1 MLYQIDGG
9 KTYSGVYYYSDSK
22 RIREERKNDTLVWA
36 DNIPQFAK
44 RYEAQELNELGRVE
58 PITLTDTELAEV
70 KSLQDGYVDTSA
82 EKLRADVDFLLMTQE
97 G

>member
-9 KTYSGVYYYSDSK
+9 KTYSGVYYYSDDK
-22 RIREERKNDTLVWA
+22 RIREERVNDILIWA
-36 DNIPQFAK
+36 DDVPQFAM
-44 RYEAQELNELGRVE
+44 RYKSQKPDELGRVE
-58 PITLTDTELAEV
+58 PITLTDTELTEV
-70 KSLQDGYVDTSA
+70 KSLQDSYVDTSA

>member
-9 KTYSGVYYYSDSK
+9 KTYSGVYYYSDGK
-22 RIREERKNDTLVWA
+22 RIREERVNDILIWA
-36 DNIPQFAK
+36 DDVPQFAK
-44 RYEAQELNELGRVE
+44 RYEAQEPNELGRVE
-58 PITLTDTELAEV
+58 PIELDDTELAEV
-70 KSLQDGYVDTSA
+70 KSLQDSYVDTSA

>member
-22 RIREERKNDTLVWA
+22 RIREERVNDILIWA
-36 DNIPQFAK
+36 DDVPQFAM
-44 RYEAQELNELGRVE
+44 RYKSQKPDELGRVE
-58 PITLTDTELAEV
+58 PITLTDTELTEV
-70 KSLQDGYVDTSA
+70 KSLQDSYVDTSA

>member
-9 KTYSGVYYYSDSK
+9 KTYSGVYYYADSK
-22 RIREERKNDTLVWA
+22 RIRDERVNDILIWA
-36 DNIPQFAK
+36 DDVPQFAR
-44 RYEAQELNELGRVE
+44 RYMSQKPDELGRVE
-58 PITLTDTELAEV
+58 PITLTDTELTEV
-70 KSLQDGYVDTSA
+70 KSLQDSYVDTSA

>member
-9 KTYSGVYYYSDSK
+9 KTYSGIYYYADSK
-22 RIREERKNDTLVWA
+22 RIRDERINDILVWA
-36 DNIPQFAK
+36 DNVPQFAR
-44 RYEAQELNELGRVE
+44 RYKSQKTDELGRVE
-58 PITLTDTELAEV
+58 PITLDDTELAEV
-70 KSLQDGYVDTSA
+70 KSLQDSYVDTSA

>member
-9 KTYSGVYYYSDSK
+9 KKYSGIYYYADSK
-22 RIREERKNDTLVWA
+22 RIRDERVNDILIWA
-36 DNIPQFAK
+36 DDVPQFAR
-44 RYEAQELNELGRVE
+44 RYKSQKPDKLGRVE
-58 PITLTDTELAEV
+58 PITLTDTELTEV
-70 KSLQDGYVDTSA
+70 KSLQDSYVDTSA

>member
-9 KTYSGVYYYSDSK
+9 KKYSGVYYYADSK
-22 RIREERKNDTLVWA
+22 RVRDERVNDILVWA
-36 DNIPQFAK
+36 DNVPQFAK
-44 RYEAQELNELGRVE
+44 RYEAQEPNELGRVE
-58 PITLTDTELAEV
+58 PITLTDTELTEV
-70 KSLQDGYVDTSA
+70 KNLQDSYVDTSA

>member
-9 KTYSGVYYYSDSK
+9 KAYSGVYYYSDGK

-36 DNIPQFAK
+36 DDVPQFAK
-44 RYEAQELNELGRVE
+44 RYEAQEPNKLGRVE
-58 PITLTDTELAEV
+58 PIELDDTELAEV
-70 KSLQDGYVDTSA
+70 KSLQDSYVDTSA

>member
-9 KTYSGVYYYSDSK
+9 QKYSGIYYCADSK
-22 RIREERKNDTLVWA
+22 RIRDERVNDILIWA
-36 DNIPQFAK
+36 DNVPQFAK
-44 RYEAQELNELGRVE
+44 RYKSQKPDELGRVE
-58 PITLTDTELAEV
+58 PITLTDTELTEV
-70 KSLQDGYVDTSA
+70 KNLQDGYVDTSA

>member
-9 KTYSGVYYYSDSK
+9 QKYNGVSYYADSR
-22 RIREERKNDTLVWA
+22 RIRDERVNDILIWA
-36 DNIPQFAK
+36 DDVPQFAK
-44 RYEAQELNELGRVE
+44 RYEAQEPNELGRVE
-58 PITLTDTELAEV
+58 PITLTDTELTEV
-70 KSLQDGYVDTSA
+70 KSLQDSYVDTSA

>member
-9 KTYSGVYYYSDSK
+9 KTYSGVYYYADSK

-70 KSLQDGYVDTSA
+70 KNLQDGYVDTSA

>member
-9 KTYSGVYYYSDSK
+9 KTYSGVYYYSDGK

-36 DNIPQFAK
+36 DNVPQFAM
-44 RYEAQELNELGRVE
+44 RYKSQKPDELGRVE
-58 PITLTDTELAEV
+58 PITLTDTELTEV
-70 KSLQDGYVDTSA
+70 KNLQDGYVDTSA

>member
-9 KTYSGVYYYSDSK
+9 KKYSGIYYYADSN
-22 RIREERKNDTLVWA
+22 RIRDERKNDTLIWA
-36 DNIPQFAK
+36 DNVPQFAM
-44 RYEAQELNELGRVE
+44 RYKSQKPDELGRVE
-58 PITLTDTELAEV
+58 PITLTDTELTEV
-70 KSLQDGYVDTSA
+70 KSLQDSYVNTSA

>member
-9 KTYSGVYYYSDSK
+9 KTYSGVYYYADSK
-22 RIREERKNDTLVWA
+22 RIRDERVNDILIWA
-36 DNIPQFAK
+36 DNVPQFAR
-44 RYEAQELNELGRVE
+44 RYKSQKPDELGRVE
-58 PITLTDTELAEV
+58 PIELDDTELAEV
-70 KSLQDGYVDTSA
+70 KNLQDGYVDTSA

>member
-9 KTYSGVYYYSDSK
+9 KTYSGVYYYADSK
-22 RIREERKNDTLVWA
+22 RIRDERVNDILIWA
-36 DNIPQFAK
+36 DDVPQFAK
-44 RYEAQELNELGRVE
+44 RYEAQKPNELGRVE
-58 PITLTDTELAEV
+58 TIELNDTELAEV
-70 KSLQDGYVDTSA
+70 KSLQDSYVDTSA

>member
-9 KTYSGVYYYSDSK
+9 KKYSGVYYYADSK

-36 DNIPQFAK
+36 DDVPKFAI
-44 RYEAQELNELGRVE
+44 RYKSQKPDELGRVE
-58 PITLTDTELAEV
+58 PITLTDTELTEV
-70 KSLQDGYVDTSA
+70 KSLQDSYVDTSA

-97 G
+97 

>member
-9 KTYSGVYYYSDSK
+9 KAYSGVYYYADSK

-36 DNIPQFAK
+36 DDVPQFARRHESQK
-44 RYEAQELNELGRVE
+44 PDELGRVE
-58 PITLTDTELAEV
+58 PITLTDTELTEV
-70 KSLQDGYVDTSA
+70 KNLQDGYVDTSA

>member
-9 KTYSGVYYYSDSK
+9 KKYSGVYYYADSK

-44 RYEAQELNELGRVE
+44 RYEAQEPNELGRVE
-58 PITLTDTELAEV
+58 PIELDDTELAEV
-70 KSLQDGYVDTSA
+70 KSLQDSYVDTSA

>member
-22 RIREERKNDTLVWA
+22 RIREERVNDILIWA
-36 DNIPQFAK
+36 DNVPQFAK
-44 RYEAQELNELGRVE
+44 RYKSKKPDELGRVE
-58 PITLTDTELAEV
+58 PITLTDTELTEV
-70 KSLQDGYVDTSA
+70 KSLQDSYVDTSA
-82 EKLRADVDFLLMTQE
+82 DKLRADVDFLLMTQE

>member
-36 DNIPQFAK
+36 DDVPQFAM
-44 RYEAQELNELGRVE
+44 RYKSQKPDELGRVE
-58 PITLTDTELAEV
+58 PITLTDTELTEV
-70 KSLQDGYVDTSA
+70 KSLQDSYVDTSA

>member
-9 KTYSGVYYYSDSK
+9 KTYSGVYYYSDGK
-22 RIREERKNDTLVWA
+22 RIREERVNDILIWA
-36 DNIPQFAK
+36 DDVPQFAM
-44 RYEAQELNELGRVE
+44 RYEAQEPNELGRVE
-58 PITLTDTELAEV
+58 PIELDDTELAEV
-70 KSLQDGYVDTSA
+70 KSLQDSYVDTSA

>member
-1 MLYQIDGG
+1 MLYQIDGD
-9 KTYSGVYYYSDSK
+9 KKYSGVYYYSDSE

-44 RYEAQELNELGRVE
+44 RYEAQEPNELGRVE
-58 PITLTDTELAEV
+58 PIELDDTELAEV
-70 KSLQDGYVDTSA
+70 KSLQDSYVDTSA

>member
-9 KTYSGVYYYSDSK
+9 KTYSGIYYYEDSK
-22 RIREERKNDTLVWA
+22 RIRDERVNDILIWA
-36 DNIPQFAK
+36 DDVPQFAR
-44 RYEAQELNELGRVE
+44 RYKSQKPDKLGRVE
-58 PITLTDTELAEV
+58 PITLTGTELTEV
-70 KSLQDGYVDTSA
+70 KSLQDSYVDTSA

>member
-9 KTYSGVYYYSDSK
+9 KTYSGVYYYADSK
-22 RIREERKNDTLVWA
+22 RIKEERVNDILIWA
-36 DNIPQFAK
+36 DNVPQFAR
-44 RYEAQELNELGRVE
+44 RYESQKPDELGRVE

-70 KSLQDGYVDTSA
+70 KNLQDGYVDTSA

>member
-9 KTYSGVYYYSDSK
+9 KTYSGVYYYSDGK
-22 RIREERKNDTLVWA
+22 RIREERKNDILVWA
-36 DNIPQFAK
+36 DDAPQFAK
-44 RYEAQELNELGRVE
+44 RYEAQEPNELGRVE
-58 PITLTDTELAEV
+58 PIELDDTELAEV
-70 KSLQDGYVDTSA
+70 KSLQDSYVDTSA

>member
-9 KTYSGVYYYSDSK
+9 KKYSGIYYYADSN
-22 RIREERKNDTLVWA
+22 RIRDERKNDTLIWA
-36 DNIPQFAK
+36 DNVPQFAM
-44 RYEAQELNELGRVE
+44 RYKSQKPDELGRVE
-58 PITLTDTELAEV
+58 PITLTDTELTEV
-70 KSLQDGYVDTSA
+70 KSLQDSYVDTSA

>member
-9 KTYSGVYYYSDSK
+9 KTYSGVYYYSDGK
-22 RIREERKNDTLVWA
+22 RSRDGRVNDTLVWA
-36 DNIPQFAK
+36 DDVPQFAK
-44 RYEAQELNELGRVE
+44 RYEAQEPNELGRVE
-58 PITLTDTELAEV
+58 PIELDDTELAEV
-70 KSLQDGYVDTSA
+70 KSLQDSYVDTSA

>member
-9 KTYSGVYYYSDSK
+9 KKYSGIYYYADSK
-22 RIREERKNDTLVWA
+22 RIRDERVNDILIWA
-36 DNIPQFAK
+36 DNVPQFAK

-58 PITLTDTELAEV
+58 PIELDDTELAEV
-70 KSLQDGYVDTSA
+70 KSLQDSYVDTSA